1 MTSTPTT
8 FLIADDS
15 QLTYVLQRYAD
26 SYGARLMV
34 ADFQAPVVAL
44 AAHEQPT
51 LILLGLTGVE
61 DRGRMAL
68 RALRADQRTC
78 AIPIVLCTAHEID
91 QQDWAAEADRVLVQ
105 PIMYT
110 EFAAMLDQVIQS
122 VLRTN
127 DRS

>member
-15 QLTYVLQRYAD
+15 QLIYVLQRYAD

-34 ADFQAPVVAL
+34 DFQAPGSPWQ
-44 AAHEQPT
+44 HEQPAGV
-51 LILLGLTGVE
+51 LGLTGLN
-61 DRGRMAL
+61 RGRMAL

-91 QQDWAAEADRVLVQ
+91 QQDWAAETDQVLVQ
-105 PIMYT
+105 PVMYT
-110 EFAAMLDQVIQS
+110 EFAVCLIK
-122 VLRTN
+122 
-127 DRS
+127 